1 LLYKR
6 DTLKKEEELLRD
18 TIGIERYKLELK
30 EVRKI

>member
-30 EVRKI
+30 EVRKF